1 LILTMGSLG
10 GIASLAIDELKEK
23 GESVGLMKL
32 RLWRPFPLEELVETV
47 KGVKQL
53 IVIDRAVSFGGPG
66 GPVAS
71 EIRSA
76 LYHTEN
82 RPVITNYVCGL
93 AGRDVTQDDFIKI
106 YEESKSRAND
116 SVNQSEYVYHG
127 VRE

>member
-1 LILTMGSLG
+1 VIQ
-10 GIASLAIDELKEK
+10 
-23 GESVGLMKL
+23 
-32 RLWRPFPLEELVETV
+32 V
-47 KGVKQL
+47 KGNYPT
-53 IVIDRAVSFGGPG
+53 IVVDDAELNSRSGVILESFANDDPFGGPG

-76 LYHTEN
+76 LYHVEN
-82 RPVITNYVCGL
+82 SPVITNYICGL